1 MGGCS
6 CGDKGMETVQGFSA
20 GEGRVLQLVKVDSLE
35 EANRLLREEDHI
47 YLGVFWNNK
56 LSGEE
61 YILGKVEAGKKSAR
75 KVGFCID

>member
-6 CGDKGMETVQGFSA
+6 CGDKDMESVQGFSA
-20 GEGRVLQLVKVDSLE
+20 SEGRILQLVKVDSIE

-56 LSGEE
+56 LSSEE
-61 YILGKVEAGKKSAR
+61 YVLGKVEREKKEAR
-75 KVGFCID
+75 KVGFSI

>member
-6 CGDKGMETVQGFSA
+6 CGDKDMESVQGFSA
-20 GEGRVLQLVKVDSLE
+20 GGGRIFQLVKVDSIE
-35 EANRLLREEDHI
+35 EANRLLKEEDHI

-61 YILGKVEAGKKSAR
+61 YILGKTERDKKTAR
-75 KVGFCID
+75 KVGFCIE